1 MYMFV
6 FPPFLSQVFQ
16 NMKLLLIN
24 KKTTKL
30 EKIFNIFVHA
40 VEDARGGR
48 CHGGFGGGPRVEA
61 GLYLNGREA
70 VERLDEG
77 R

>member
-1 MYMFV
+1 
-6 FPPFLSQVFQ
+6 
-16 NMKLLLIN
+16 MKLLLIN

-30 EKIFNIFVHA
+30 ENFFNIFVHA
-40 VEDARGGR
+40 VEDARGR
-48 CHGGFGGGPRVEA
+48 RRHGGFGGGLRVEA
-61 GLYLNGREA
+61 GRYLNGREA